1 MEMFGRKTVLLL
13 ICWSFHLLPLY
24 FSPSREADVFCYFLG
39 LFEPTQYRTLGIH
52 MALSST
58 YVRQLACLQPCAVPG
73 SCLEC
78 VKVCI
83 GTRKNVVN
91 CVCAWERFHSSLF
104 FWMFHCWVFLCQS
117 LRRQMAALAS
127 RLRRHPLWLTS
138 ARGLGLRCW
147 SVTSIG
153 PGAAA
158 VFMELE
164 PCHMSVAGTV
174 NRSSF
179 KPSFSPKESQLL
191 FLNPLGDKWKLHVVS
206 WISTF
211 IWKLSTIANNRN
223 TGRRSNYNRWE

>member
-1 MEMFGRKTVLLL
+1 MTACCSLKIFTGIVEWDSEVNVLLHPSPPFLSWNCVLEKAPDLCWVIELRMEMFGRKTVLLL

-24 FSPSREADVFCYFLG
+24 FSPSRETDVFCYFLG

-52 MALSST
+52 MALSSM
-58 YVRQLACLQPCAVPG
+58 YVRQLACLQPRAVPG

-83 GTRKNVVN
+83 GTRNNIVN

-117 LRRQMAALAS
+117 LRRQMADLAS

-147 SVTSIG
+147 SVRSIG

-164 PCHMSVAGTV
+164 PCHRSVAGTV
-174 NRSSF
+174 NRS
-179 KPSFSPKESQLL
+179 E
-191 FLNPLGDKWKLHVVS
+191 
-206 WISTF
+206 
-211 IWKLSTIANNRN
+211 
-223 TGRRSNYNRWE
+223 